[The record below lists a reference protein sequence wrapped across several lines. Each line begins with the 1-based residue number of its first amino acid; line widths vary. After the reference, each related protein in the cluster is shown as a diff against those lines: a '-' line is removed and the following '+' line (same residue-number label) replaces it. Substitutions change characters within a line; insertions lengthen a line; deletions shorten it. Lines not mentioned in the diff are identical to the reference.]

1 MGRVVQPIE
10 IGDPRGTRFETV
22 EATVDTG
29 ATYTVVP
36 SRTLTGLGVGP
47 IGRMR
52 FRLAD
57 DSTVE
62 RDIGETIL
70 RVLGIQRT
78 NVVVFGADDGPVL
91 LGVVALETLAL
102 AVDPVGQRLIPVD
115 GLMLGLR
122 PMSP

>member
-1 MGRVVQPIE
+1 MGRVLQQIE
-10 IGDPRGTRFETV
+10 IGDPTGTRFQIV

-36 SRTLTGLGVGP
+36 TRILTGLGVDP
-47 IGRMR
+47 MDKMR

-57 DSTVE
+57 ETRVE

-70 RVLGIQRT
+70 RVEGIQRT

-91 LGVVALETLAL
+91 LGVVALETHAL
-102 AVDPVGQRLIPVD
+102 AVDPVGQRLIPME
-115 GLMLGLR
+115 GLMLNVGVQG
-122 PMSP
+122 